1 VDVETLV
8 RPVVEGSGLELVE
21 VTFGREAGQ
30 QVLRVTVDAPAR
42 SSLARSS
49 LARSSLALSSLAR
62 SSLAQPD
69 LAGPDLDTLSSL
81 SEKLSRR
88 LDLEGFGRGHYQ
100 LEVSSPGIE
109 RRLRTAAQ
117 FERSV
122 GSRARVKT
130 SVPVDGVRVHEGTI
144 VKAGDDHVVL
154 DVDGAPRRVALADI
168 ASARTLVDWD
178 AELKGSRA

>member
-1 VDVETLV
+1 MDVETLV

-42 SSLARSS
+42 SSLAR
-49 LARSSLALSSLAR
+49 SSLAR

>member
-1 VDVETLV
+1 VDAETLV

-49 LARSSLALSSLAR
+49 LA
-62 SSLAQPD
+62 Q
-69 LAGPDLDTLSSL
+69 PDLDTLSSL

>member
-49 LARSSLALSSLAR
+49 LA
-62 SSLAQPD
+62 Q
-69 LAGPDLDTLSSL
+69 PDLDTLSSL